1 MFYRNKCFS
10 FAALG
15 SVNGRFR
22 RRILRAFSSSGDQTL
37 LLELATFAPSIL
49 LVRHSNKAPL
59 EARLFVA
66 LHKYYIAALNKVWT
80 WFSVSRLLIQTT
92 VGFSWLHDANSKRGF
107 PNVA

>member
-1 MFYRNKCFS
+1 MFFRNKCFS
-10 FAALG
+10 FAALS

-22 RRILRAFSSSGDQTL
+22 PRTLRVFSSSGDQTL
-37 LLELATFAPSIL
+37 LLQLATFAPSIL
-49 LVRHSNKAPL
+49 LVGRSNKPAL
-59 EARLFVA
+59 EVRLFAA
-66 LHKYYIAALNKVWT
+66 LHKYYIAALNRVWT